1 MKKGT
6 TKEQR
11 KELLLEG
18 LTCNPPKGGGAQDF
32 LAKWMG
38 EEFDISYG
46 TVVNYLEEM
55 MLDKQI
61 ELMHVNSRGVPC
73 YRAVP
78 LNHPSITWADLQGI
92 DYRSPRDYHRRHT
105 QAPPKPKR
113 LTLDDIFEMLK
124 AEVEHKLSMRRLKA
138 EVQHFIDGNATVA
151 DLRKALE
158 ESE

>member
-1 MKKGT
+1 MQKGT
-6 TKEQR
+6 TKEER
-11 KELLLEG
+11 KEALLEKIRYSDKSECSEI
-18 LTCNPPKGGGAQDF
+18 T

-46 TVVNYLEEM
+46 TVVNYLQEMILDEEIITTGRNAQGRPYYTY
-55 MLDKQI
+55 KHKI
-61 ELMHVNSRGVPC
+61 KET
-73 YRAVP
+73 
-78 LNHPSITWADLQGI
+78 TWADLQGT
-92 DYRSPRDYHRRHT
+92 DYRSPRDYHRRLPQT
-105 QAPPKPKR
+105 PPKR
-113 LTLDDIFEMLK
+113 LPLDDIFEMLK